1 MGQRHAVPA
10 KHFWHGSVC
19 DLWQTS
25 HKEGRCGAGRT
36 TDIYGHA
43 VVPMDQQ
50 AWSDHGAAGA
60 FGLEGAKYYAQ
71 DFRLTKESYL
81 ILTLAQISISGG
93 IIFGW

>member
-1 MGQRHAVPA
+1 
-10 KHFWHGSVC
+10 
-19 DLWQTS
+19 
-25 HKEGRCGAGRT
+25 
-36 TDIYGHA
+36 
-43 VVPMDQQ
+43 MDQQ

-60 FGLEGAKYYAQ
+60 FGLEGGMYYAQ